1 MKLTRRLAPL
11 ALVALLAACADK
23 DVAKPAELIEFRS
36 TADLQRVWSVTL
48 GGNEPRL
55 RLGLGIATEGEAIFV
70 ASHGG
75 AVLALHRD
83 DGRRIWRVDSRLD
96 LSGGPGVGDGLV
108 VVGSANGDILAL
120 DSATG
125 AERWKTRINSEILSA
140 PDVGG
145 GMVLLRTGDGRLLA
159 LRASDGEQE
168 WSVEQEVPRLSLR
181 GTARP
186 LVSGGLAVSG
196 FDNGRVVAAQL
207 ADGFTVWENTVAP
220 PSGRTELDRLSD
232 IDTAVVAAEGEFYV
246 VTYQGKA
253 ARLDRETGTPL
264 WTRDVSSYTGLV
276 IDEGGNEG
284 GNEGGV
290 YVSTAGGE
298 VVKLDRRTGVEI
310 WKHSALV
317 RRRLSPPA
325 LLGPLVAVADLEGHV
340 HFLDRETGEPAA
352 RLRPV
357 QARVS
362 AAPVVTGDKMV
373 VMDAEGRIAALRIRA
388 TGEEASGTVIR
399 GGAAG
404 GGGGGRGGSS
414 TSRTDSPS
422 GFSTRKRP
430 GT

>member
-1 MKLTRRLAPL
+1 MKLTSRLAPL
-11 ALVALLAACADK
+11 ALAALLAACADK
-23 DVAKPAELIEFRS
+23 DVARPAELIEFRS
-36 TADLQRVWSVTL
+36 TADLQRVWGVNL

-55 RLGLGIATEGEAIFV
+55 RLGLGLATEGEAVFV
-70 ASHGG
+70 ASYGG
-75 AVLALHRD
+75 AVVALHRD
-83 DGRRIWRVDSRLD
+83 DGRRLWRVDSDLN
-96 LSGGPGVGDGLV
+96 LSGGPGAGEGIV

-125 AERWKTRINSEILSA
+125 SERWKTRVNSEILSA

-145 GMVLLRTGDGRLLA
+145 GMVLLRTGDGRLIA
-159 LRASDGEQE
+159 LRASDGQQQ
-168 WSVEQEVPRLSLR
+168 WAIEQEVPRLSLR

-186 LVSGGLAVSG
+186 LVSDGLAVSG

-207 ADGFTVWENTVAP
+207 ADGFTVWDNLVAP
-220 PSGRTELDRLSD
+220 PSGRSELDRLTD
-232 IDTAVVAAEGEFYV
+232 IDTAVVASDSEFYV

-264 WTRDVSSYTGLV
+264 WTRDVSSYSGLTL
-276 IDEGGNEG
+276 DDAA
-284 GNEGGV
+284 V

-298 VVKLDRRTGVEI
+298 MVKLDRRTGVEI
-310 WKHSALV
+310 WKQEALS

-325 LLGPLVAVADLEGHV
+325 LLGPLVAAADLEGYV

-352 RLRPV
+352 RLKPV
-357 QARVS
+357 GTRVS
-362 AAPVVTGDKMV
+362 AAPVVTGDKLV

-388 TGEEASGTVIR
+388 TGEEASGAVIR
-399 GGAAG
+399 GGSSGG

-414 TSRTDSPS
+414 TSRTDSPT